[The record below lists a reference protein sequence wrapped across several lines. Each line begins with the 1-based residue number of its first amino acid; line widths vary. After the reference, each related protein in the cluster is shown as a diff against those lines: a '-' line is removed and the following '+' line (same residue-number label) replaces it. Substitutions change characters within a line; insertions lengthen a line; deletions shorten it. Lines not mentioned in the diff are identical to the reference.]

1 MTPGSI
7 VEQLSV
13 AREQAVLGE
22 YESALV
28 YYDGV
33 VAQINKY
40 VTNLEDPFLKGKW
53 HSSKKSVQEE
63 AETVKEIERELRMFK
78 NSTEE
83 SKTRRTSD
91 FASNCVD
98 PAYDDTPATEVEARA
113 PASHD
118 PDVWQP
124 PPQKTIPPSTR
135 TRQRQGG
142 YVKSNSTGSRSTE
155 RANELTTRKS
165 QPQAKVVHTRA
176 QSRREENVQRYNG
189 ADQDLVDSLERDM
202 MDSSPGVHWDEIAGL
217 HDAKRVLQEATVL
230 PLIMPDFFKGIRRP
244 VKGVLLFGP
253 PGTGKT
259 MLAKAVA
266 TEAKVTFFSV
276 SSATLASKYR
286 GESERLVRCLFD
298 LARAYSPS
306 IIFIDEIDAL
316 CTTRGAP
323 GEHEASRRVK
333 SEILMQI
340 DGCASRDDEPRQH
353 VMVLAATNFPW
364 DIDDALRRR
373 LEKRIYIAL
382 PGLEERCELLKINF
396 KDVDVAPDVDFDKLA
411 VRMEGYSGD
420 DIMNVCRDAAFNG
433 MRRQTAG
440 RTLEEMRK
448 LQTSQL
454 QVPVLMEDFYQAL
467 DKISPSVSKAD
478 IKKYQGW
485 LKEFG
490 SL

>member
-1 MTPGSI
+1 MTPASI

-63 AETVKEIERELRMFK
+63 AETVKEIDRELRMFK
-78 NSTEE
+78 NSSTDD
-83 SKTRRTSD
+83 SKTRRTVD

-98 PAYDDTPATEVEARA
+98 PAFDDAPAPEAEARTPA
-113 PASHD
+113 HD

-124 PPQKTIPPSTR
+124 PPQRSIPPASR
-135 TRQRQGG
+135 TRHRQAT
-142 YVKSNSTGSRSTE
+142 YVKSNSTGSRAD
-155 RANELTTRKS
+155 RTTDSLQPRRS
-165 QPQAKVVHTRA
+165 QTQAKVVHTRA
-176 QSRREENVQRYNG
+176 QGRREENTQRYSG
-189 ADQDLVDSLERDM
+189 GDQDLVDSLERDM
-202 MDSSPGVHWDEIAGL
+202 MDTSPGVHWDEIAGL

-382 PGLEERCELLKINF
+382 PGLEERRELLRINF
-396 KDVDVAPDVDFDKLA
+396 KDVDVAPDVDFNKLA
-411 VRMEGYSGD
+411 MRMEGYSGD

-440 RTLEEMRK
+440 RTLDEMRK
-448 LQTSQL
+448 LQTSQFE
-454 QVPVLMEDFYQAL
+454 VPVLMEDFYQAVE
-467 DKISPSVSKAD
+467 KISPSVSKAD
-478 IKKYQGW
+478 IKKHQGW